1 MTGCISPAGRWMTRH
16 RSESLMR
23 NLGRCCKSRW
33 PNCDS
38 SLLSCTVGGDPRS
51 TIRRTAERSSPSSC
65 SRRMSA
71 FWSGGICWLA
81 MVAVAVT
88 GSLVT
93 SVVGWTQVTAAH
105 CVSGSSG
112 SGIRTGCR
120 NSASAFLFS
129 FAGRYF
135 TEKLY
140 AANSATHRCFAAPS
154 LAE

>member
-1 MTGCISPAGRWMTRH
+1 MTCCISPTGRWMTRH
-16 RSESLMR
+16 KSDSLMR
-23 NLGRCCKSRW
+23 NLGRCRKSRM

-51 TIRRTAERSSPSSC
+51 TIRRTAERSLSSSC

-71 FWSGGICWLA
+71 SWSGRICWLA
-81 MVAVAVT
+81 MVAL
-88 GSLVT
+88 GT
-93 SVVGWTQVTAAH
+93 SVVGWTQATAAH

-120 NSASAFLFS
+120 GSASAFLFS

-140 AANSATHRCFAAPS
+140 ATNSATHRCSVAPS